1 MVAATR
7 RGGIPAS
14 QKDRA
19 PRDMRRIRTGK
30 RGEDLAAAHL
40 LEQGYRIIA
49 RNYRCLYGEADIIA
63 RDGDTIVFVEVKSRK
78 TENFGLPQEAVGLAK
93 QQKLS
98 RISLC
103 YLQEKRLHACKARF
117 DVVAVSL
124 SSAGTRIDLIRN
136 AFDLR

>member
-1 MVAATR
+1 
-7 RGGIPAS
+7 
-14 QKDRA
+14 
-19 PRDMRRIRTGK
+19 MRRIRTGK
-30 RGEDLAAAHL
+30 RGEDLAVSHL
-40 LEQGYRIIA
+40 LEKGYRIIA

-103 YLQEKRLHACKARF
+103 YIQEKRLHACNARF

-136 AFDLR
+136 AFDLII